1 MTGPRPDDRRAPACG
16 AFTVMELLLSTTIRF
31 AINRISAPRLAFSD
45 FTALVQRL
53 GVEAIEI
60 RNDLP
65 GVELVDGTPAT
76 AVAAAARARG
86 GIDRPGIQTQ
96 PDRHWQSVHWH
107 RSAAHFIL
115 QFKVKLTVL
124 GLAVTVTQRQ
134 PQAVTVRP

>member
-1 MTGPRPDDRRAPACG
+1 MKDLLNDSSSLLFYANSLYNGQPIRPAGSQPA
-16 AFTVMELLLSTTIRF
+16 
-31 AINRISAPRLAFSD
+31 
-45 FTALVQRL
+45 
-53 GVEAIEI
+53 
-60 RNDLP
+60 
-65 GVELVDGTPAT
+65 GTLT
-76 AVAAAARARG
+76 LAAAARARG

-134 PQAVTVRP
+134 PQAVTV